1 MNSDCAADQCLLI
14 SPHSIMSLLPKTDI
28 LNSGCTARFVLNLVR
43 PTRLVFSRRDSN
55 NTSCLCRSDP
65 FWKFPVIDLP
75 LDVPVTAIRCGV
87 NLEIGSTYIL
97 YGYFSGSWLATGN
110 ERRAL
115 WFDECTLPVEINASD
130 PVPKRFLERT
140 C

>member
-1 MNSDCAADQCLLI
+1 MHSDCATDQCLLI
-14 SPHSIMSLLPKTDI
+14 SLHTTMSLLPITDI
-28 LNSGCTARFVLNLVR
+28 LNSGCTALFVLDLVR
-43 PTRLVFSRRDSN
+43 PTRLVFSRRDSY
-55 NTSCLCRSDP
+55 NTCCLCRSDP
-65 FWKFPVIDLP
+65 FWKFPVTDLP

-97 YGYFSGSWLATGN
+97 YGYFSGWMATDN

-115 WFDECTLPVEINASD
+115 WLDECTLPVEINESD
-130 PVPKRFLERT
+130 PVPRRFLERT